1 MKKPSNS
8 SFSLARFRF
17 DPSLNQRF
25 KNEEIR
31 RASCQRCFIEK
42 IIYRCNQ
49 VVIGLTGSDCINGK
63 QKDEAAA
70 ST

>member
-1 MKKPSNS
+1 MKKPSKS
-8 SFSLARFRF
+8 SLSLARFRF

-42 IIYRCNQ
+42 DH
-49 VVIGLTGSDCINGK
+49 LSM
-63 QKDEAAA
+63 
-70 ST
+70 